1 MSEKTGKRLTIA
13 ALLAWIVLQLYTSF
27 DITAHNFYLY
37 HICPPGT
44 TIALA
49 GLWLL
54 CLLALDVLL
63 YSFRGRRPLRALKW
77 YWGACAVLVAA
88 LCLLNELIAFGVMT
102 FGITSWPLLAA
113 LMAFVALLSRIT
125 PFPQMQLAS
134 YLLFKTELDLAEKIV
149 FMGGI
154 ALTFL
159 LIGGHFLWLRRL
171 ERRAAEE
178 AERTST

>member
-1 MSEKTGKRLTIA
+1 MKKPGNASPSRRCWPGLSSSFI
-13 ALLAWIVLQLYTSF
+13 LVLILRPIISIY
-27 DITAHNFYLY
+27 ITFA
-37 HICPPGT
+37 PPGT

-63 YSFRGRRPLRALKW
+63 YSFKGRRPLRALKW

-102 FGITSWPLLAA
+102 FGITSRPLLVA

-134 YLLFKTELDLAEKIV
+134 YLLFKTELDLSEKIV
-149 FMGGI
+149 YMGGI
-154 ALTFL
+154 ALTLL